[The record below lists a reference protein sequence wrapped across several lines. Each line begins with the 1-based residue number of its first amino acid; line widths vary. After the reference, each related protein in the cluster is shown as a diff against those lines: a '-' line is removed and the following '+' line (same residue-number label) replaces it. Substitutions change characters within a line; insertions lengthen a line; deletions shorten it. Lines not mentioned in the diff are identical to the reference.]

1 MAVDPTLLYQQLAEH
16 FETAG
21 IALQQAAEIY
31 AQMAGT
37 PTPEPPDGTVITVTT
52 PAELDAALASAQA
65 GDIISI
71 DPALRYL
78 TPLTITA
85 HGVMLKNAAMVGG
98 RATRDAIMPRFADGL
113 TVVGTDVHLCGIEIM
128 KIDPLTDIVVL
139 TGANCIMDGCR
150 VLGDPTHGAK
160 RGIAGNAPNVTVTR
174 CYVDDCFG
182 PMPGNDTQAFCAWDS
197 PGPFLIEN
205 NYLCGGAETVL
216 FGGADPS
223 SAANVPSNIVV
234 RGNTIT
240 KNPAWRDKAIIKNLI
255 EFKNARTYL
264 VEDNDLSSCW
274 GGEQGGYAFMITPRN
289 QDGSALYSEVR
300 DGTIRNNRVSHVGA
314 VLSLLGSDNI
324 HPSGPL
330 DGLVFEDNE
339 CTDVDHGAYNGNDKV
354 FLVQRG
360 PLNVTIAGNRV
371 AGPKAG
377 SALYFGE
384 APNACVQFTFQSN
397 TVPPSEYGI
406 MGASC
411 APDTTL
417 NNAHGSAW
425 TTYVVSGTV
434 SGNVAQ

>member
-1 MAVDPTLLYQQLAEH
+1 MAVDPTLLHELAQHLES
-16 FETAG
+16 AG
-21 IALQQAAEIY
+21 IALQQAAEVV

-37 PTPEPPDGTVITVTT
+37 PVPPEPPIGTVITVTT
-52 PAELDAALASAQA
+52 PAELDAALASAKA
-65 GDIISI
+65 GDTILI
-71 DPALRYL
+71 DPSLRYL
-78 TPLTITA
+78 SPLDVNVPVTLQNTA
-85 HGVMLKNAAMVGG
+85 LVSG
-98 RATRDAIMPRFADGL
+98 RATRASVMPRFADGFNISAP
-113 TVVGTDVHLCGIEIM
+113 DIVHVLGIEIM
-128 KIDPLTDIVVL
+128 KLDPLTDIVTMTSGGCVL
-139 TGANCIMDGCR
+139 DGCR
-150 VLGDPTHGAK
+150 IVGDPVHGAK
-160 RGIAGNAPNVTVTR
+160 RGIAGNAPNVTVIN

-223 SAANVPSNIVV
+223 SAANVPANIVV

-240 KNPAWRDKAIIKNLI
+240 KNPAWRDKAIIKNLV

-264 VEDNDLSSCW
+264 VEDNDLSNCW

-289 QDGSALYSEVR
+289 QDGSAPYSEVR
-300 DGTIRNNRVSHVGA
+300 NGIIRNNRVARVGA

-324 HPSGPL
+324 NPSGAL
-330 DGLVFEDNE
+330 DGLVFEDND
-339 CTDVDHGAYNGNDKV
+339 CTDVDHTAYNGNDKI

-360 PLNVTIAGNRV
+360 PLNVTIDGNTV
-371 AGPKAG
+371 NGAKAG

-384 APNACVQFTFQSN
+384 APNVCVNFNFQSN
-397 TVPPSEYGI
+397 TVPPSDYGI

-425 TTYVVSGTV
+425 TTYVTSGTV

>member
-1 MAVDPTLLYQQLAEH
+1 MGDPTLLHELAQH
-16 FETAG
+16 LDAAG
-21 IALQQAAEIY
+21 VALQQAAEVVEQI
-31 AQMAGT
+31 AGT
-37 PTPEPPDGTVITVTT
+37 PVPPEPPIGTVITVTT
-52 PAELDAALASAQA
+52 PAELDAALAAANA
-65 GDIISI
+65 GDVIRV
-71 DPALRYL
+71 DPSLRYL
-78 TPLTITA
+78 SPLAITA
-85 HGVMLKNAAMVGG
+85 TGVTVQNLAVVSG
-98 RATRDAIMPRFADGL
+98 RATRAALMPRFADGL
-113 TVVGTDVHLCGIEIM
+113 HLAGDDVHVRGIEIM
-128 KIDPLTDIVVL
+128 KIDPSTDIV
-139 TGANCIMDGCR
+139 TGGGANCVLDGCR
-150 VLGDPTHGAK
+150 MLGDPIHGAK
-160 RGIAGNAPNVTVTR
+160 RGVAGNAPNFTLINS
-174 CYVDDCFG
+174 YVDDCFG

-240 KNPAWRDKAIIKNLI
+240 KNPAWRDKAIIKNLV

-264 VEDNDLSSCW
+264 VEDNDLSNCW

-289 QDGSALYSEVR
+289 QDGSAPYSEVK
-300 DGTIRNNRVSHVGA
+300 DGIIRNNRVSHVGA

-330 DGLVFEDNE
+330 DGLVFEDND
-339 CTDVDHGAYNGNDKV
+339 CVDVDHVAYNGNDKV
-354 FLVQRG
+354 FLAQRG
-360 PLNVTIAGNRV
+360 PLNVTIDGNKV
-371 AGPKAG
+371 AGPKTG

-384 APNACVQFTFQSN
+384 APNACVNFNFQSN
-397 TVPPSEYGI
+397 TVPPSEYGV

-425 TTYVVSGTV
+425 TTYVTSGTI
-434 SGNVAQ
+434 SGNVATA